1 MRLSIT
7 IDCTSSDPEDQAAA
21 LSTVLHSLACR
32 AFNDGPGSLTEHR
45 LPPTAATVSVHVDD
59 RPAAPR
65 VATGG
70 KLF

>member
-7 IDCTSSDPEDQAAA
+7 IDCPSADPDDQAAA
-21 LSTVLHSLACR
+21 LSTVLHSLANR
-32 AFNDGPGSLTEHR
+32 AFIAGADSLQDHR